1 MGSSTASAT
10 AEESLDALFGALS
23 DRTRRAMLV
32 RLLRAPAMV
41 TELAEPFA
49 MSLPAVSKHL
59 RVMERAGIVKRKIDG
74 RAHLCSIRPES
85 LEKAEEW
92 LACHRSFW
100 EGTLESLADFVAP
113 KRTWRRTRKK
123 GR

>member
-1 MGSSTASAT
+1 MRSSSASAAT
-10 AEESLDALFGALS
+10 EERLDALFGALS

-59 RVMERAGIVKRKIDG
+59 KVMERAGIVARRIDG
-74 RAHLCSIRPES
+74 RTHVCSVRVAP
-85 LEKAEEW
+85 LETAEEW

-100 EGTLESLADFVAP
+100 EGSLYELARYVEGGFDGTAEIP
-113 KRTWRRTRKK
+113 
-123 GR
+123 